1 MRLPRAAA
9 VPILAVGAELKN
21 TIAVAKRSD
30 VVASH
35 HIGDLEHLA
44 TWRSF
49 EQAVTHLGALYGVIP
64 EVVAHDL
71 HPEYLSTK
79 YARDLDLPAIA
90 VQHHHTHVAAC
101 MTEHGVT
108 APVLGLAFD
117 GLGYGTD
124 GTLWGGEYL
133 VADLVSSTRVGHLR
147 SVGLPGGAA
156 AIREP
161 WRMAV
166 AWARLALGADATR
179 TRLGSIEPRVGQLL
193 DVLETHQTATTSVG
207 RLFDAVAA
215 LLGCRGKVS
224 YEAQAAIELEALA
237 RTVARTDAPNHRD
250 AIAVERVAGMTVLDP
265 APLVAALVDGSEAG
279 EERAVLAAAFHESLG
294 RAAADVAI
302 EIAAEHRLDT
312 VALTGGVFQNARFS
326 AIVEDALSRLRAAS
340 PRPRIGSG
348 QRRWD
353 QHRPGCDRRRPH
365 DRLTRCAVDSREPRV
380 PPLQQP
386 LLGGEPWTRNSPNK
400 SDAKASNVSSNRPR
414 RARGP

>member
-1 MRLPRAAA
+1 MRWPSDR
-9 VPILAVGAELKN
+9 
-21 TIAVAKRSD
+21 D

-49 EQAVTHLGALYGVIP
+49 EQAVTHLGALYGVVP

-90 VQHHHTHVAAC
+90 VQHHHAHVAAC

-124 GTLWGGEYL
+124 GTLWGGEFL
-133 VADLVSSTRVGHLR
+133 VADLVSSVRVGHLR
-147 SVGLPGGAA
+147 PVGLPGGAA

-166 AWARLALGADATR
+166 VWTRLAFGADATR
-179 TRLGSIEPRVGQLL
+179 ARLGAIEPRVGQLL
-193 DVLETHQTATTSVG
+193 DSSRRLRPTTTSVG

-237 RTVARTDAPNHRD
+237 RTVARTGHA
-250 AIAVERVAGMTVLDP
+250 
-265 APLVAALVDGSEAG
+265 
-279 EERAVLAAAFHESLG
+279 
-294 RAAADVAI
+294 
-302 EIAAEHRLDT
+302 
-312 VALTGGVFQNARFS
+312 
-326 AIVEDALSRLRAAS
+326 
-340 PRPRIGSG
+340 
-348 QRRWD
+348 
-353 QHRPGCDRRRPH
+353 
-365 DRLTRCAVDSREPRV
+365 
-380 PPLQQP
+380 QP
-386 LLGGEPWTRNSPNK
+386 S
-400 SDAKASNVSSNRPR
+400 
-414 RARGP
+414 